1 MFVWYSMWWNVLR
14 KDRLGQ
20 RRPKNHPG
28 VGPKNVTCEGLAWER
43 RKFSGGLVEKV
54 GTPPLLAFFVVGEV
68 GDELSL
74 LSVSREG
81 EGRGGAKREEC
92 KDWKLPFQ
100 RVEEEKLTGKC
111 G

>member
-28 VGPKNVTCEGLAWER
+28 VGPKHVTCEGLASER
-43 RKFSGGLVEKV
+43 RKFSVCLVEKI
-54 GTPPLLAFFVVGEV
+54 GKAPSTGSFVVGEV
-68 GDELSL
+68 GGELSL

-81 EGRGGAKREEC
+81 EVR
-92 KDWKLPFQ
+92 
-100 RVEEEKLTGKC
+100 
-111 G
+111 

>member
-1 MFVWYSMWWNVLR
+1 MTTRFIAVIVLKCTEISNHYVVDQELTQRCSSIILQKQTNKLIGKEITFV
-14 KDRLGQ
+14 
-20 RRPKNHPG
+20 
-28 VGPKNVTCEGLAWER
+28 
-43 RKFSGGLVEKV
+43 
-54 GTPPLLAFFVVGEV
+54 
-68 GDELSL
+68 
-74 LSVSREG
+74 VSREG